1 MRSNLVEIDLTSYRD
16 FVLEVTSE
24 PSMKHSALV
33 DRLEELQYAANTSK
47 VNWPEILTAAIGLQA
62 ETGEF
67 AEIVKKCIFQGKEM
81 DESAQYHAMR
91 ELGDVIWYWIHAVNS
106 LGLDPNEVIRENIKK
121 LEVRY
126 PGGFEISRSENR
138 KSGDI

>member
-47 VNWPEILTAAIGLQA
+47 VNWLKFLPQLSAFRPKPASLQ
-62 ETGEF
+62 
-67 AEIVKKCIFQGKEM
+67 K
-81 DESAQYHAMR
+81 
-91 ELGDVIWYWIHAVNS
+91 
-106 LGLDPNEVIRENIKK
+106 
-121 LEVRY
+121 
-126 PGGFEISRSENR
+126 
-138 KSGDI
+138 

>member
-67 AEIVKKCIFQGKEM
+67 AEIVKKCIFQG
-81 DESAQYHAMR
+81 
-91 ELGDVIWYWIHAVNS
+91 
-106 LGLDPNEVIRENIKK
+106 
-121 LEVRY
+121 
-126 PGGFEISRSENR
+126 
-138 KSGDI
+138 